1 MGPSG
6 EEAEWQGKKQNG
18 REKGGR
24 GIKREVGRRAS
35 EKRGEGQQYQTGL
48 DHVAALDSERK
59 GLLYRDAR
67 ELN

>member
-1 MGPSG
+1 MAGKRAG
-6 EEAEWQGKKQNG
+6 EAP
-18 REKGGR
+18 REKW
-24 GIKREVGRRAS
+24 EDAS

-48 DHVAALDSERK
+48 DDVATLDSERK